1 VIRMRGGGHRSG
13 DVTANSQAI
22 PVPGREVP
30 ELVIGGTRAERARL
44 TAMFNAHYDFVWR
57 SVRRLGVTDEAVD
70 DAAQEVFVVA
80 SRRLAAIEEGKE
92 KAFLFGTAVRVASDA
107 RRARGR
113 RREQADDA
121 LDESTSDGVPADELL
136 DQKRARELLDD
147 IVAHLPDDTRDVIVL
162 FELEG
167 MTMAEIAVC
176 LELKPGTVASRLRR
190 AREMFEAAIA
200 RARAGG
206 RGR

>member
-1 VIRMRGGGHRSG
+1 MRDRGHRSG

-22 PVPGREVP
+22 PTPARAVP
-30 ELVIGGTRAERARL
+30 ERIGGATQVERGRL
-44 TAMFNAHYDFVWR
+44 TAMFHAHFDFVWR
-57 SVRRLGVTDEAVD
+57 SVRRLGVSDDAVD

-80 SRRLAAIEEGKE
+80 SRRLSAIEDGKE
-92 KAFLFGTAVRVASDA
+92 KAFLFGTAVRVAADA

-113 RREQADDA
+113 RREQADDTVE
-121 LDESTSDGVPADELL
+121 ESTSDSVPVDELV
-136 DQKRARELLDD
+136 DQKRAREMLDD
-147 IVAHLPDDTRDVIVL
+147 IVAHLPDDTRPVFVL

-190 AREMFEAAIA
+190 AREVFEVAIA
-200 RARAGG
+200 RARAERNG
-206 RGR
+206 R